1 MQYLK
6 SNIQQS
12 LLHLKELWCN
22 PYSLQQLAFWL
33 YEYDDLYKEIKN
45 FSKEPCEICKH
56 LEKQDLPYDCL
67 QKPEYCKRKS
77 IYYDFINAYEETN
90 AKITKIQN

>member
-1 MQYLK
+1 MKENLIY
-6 SNIQQS
+6 NS
-12 LLHLKELWCN
+12 LNKLKEYEQKY
-22 PYSLQQLAFWL
+22 YSTYQIAVWL
-33 YEYDDLYKEIKN
+33 KNNKNLYHEVILYTN
-45 FSKEPCEICKH
+45 EPCEPCKEW
-56 LEKQDLPYDCL
+56 EKLGLPYDCL